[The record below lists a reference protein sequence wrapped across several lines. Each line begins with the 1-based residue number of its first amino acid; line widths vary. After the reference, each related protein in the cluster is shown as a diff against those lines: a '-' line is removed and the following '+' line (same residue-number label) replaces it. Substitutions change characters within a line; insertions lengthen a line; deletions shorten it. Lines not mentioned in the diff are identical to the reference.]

1 MKISELS
8 PLAQLQK
15 AAQIPVAIAGENRS
29 ITLGQILSALQNTIV
44 PFSGEIDPSSL
55 QVTYATGDTAGSAF
69 LPVVWDPVPAKF
81 YAAKYIGTPLIT
93 GIQKVTLYSN
103 FATYD
108 NFYDGEG
115 NVRQNVLYVTP
126 VGRLYVFD
134 GGALLSAGLTDEQEE
149 LLKKLTPQAVASESD
164 LEAMKAAGEIVPGQI
179 YYIAE
184 TE

>member
-81 YAAKYIGTPLIT
+81 YAAKYIGTPLT
-93 GIQKVTLYSN
+93 GFNPRTHVGCDRIFSKCLNIILQK
-103 FATYD
+103 
-108 NFYDGEG
+108 
-115 NVRQNVLYVTP
+115 
-126 VGRLYVFD
+126 
-134 GGALLSAGLTDEQEE
+134 
-149 LLKKLTPQAVASESD
+149 
-164 LEAMKAAGEIVPGQI
+164 
-179 YYIAE
+179 YIIC
-184 TE
+184 

>member
-69 LPVVWDPVPAKF
+69 LPVVWDPFQAKF
-81 YAAKYIGTPLIT
+81 YAAKYIGTPLT

-103 FATYD
+103 FPTYN

-134 GGALLSAGLTDEQEE
+134 GSALLSAGLTDEQEE

>member
-44 PFSGEIDPSSL
+44 PFRGEIDPSSL
-55 QVTYATGDTAGSAF
+55 QVTYATGGTAGSAF
-69 LPVVWDPVPAKF
+69 LPVVWDPFQAKF
-81 YAAKYIGTPLIT
+81 YAAKYIGGTPLT

-103 FATYD
+103 FPTYN

-126 VGRLYVFD
+126 TGRLYVFD
-134 GGALLSAGLTDEQEE
+134 GSALLSAGLTDEQEE

>member
-44 PFSGEIDPSSL
+44 PFRGEIDPSSL
-55 QVTYATGDTAGSAF
+55 QVTYATGGTAGSAS

-81 YAAKYIGTPLIT
+81 YAAKYIGTPLT

-103 FATYD
+103 FPTYN
-108 NFYDGEG
+108 NFYDGVG

-134 GGALLSAGLTDEQEE
+134 GSALLSAGLTDEQEE